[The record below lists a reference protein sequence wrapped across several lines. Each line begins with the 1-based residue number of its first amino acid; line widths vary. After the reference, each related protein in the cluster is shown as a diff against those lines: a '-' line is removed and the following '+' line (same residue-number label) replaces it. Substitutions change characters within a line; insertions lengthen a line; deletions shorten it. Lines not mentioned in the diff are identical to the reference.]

1 MQDTYLNFHAAS
13 FIIFARTSVFI
24 KLFFDTSFMLMVMFS
39 IVQKW
44 LVRAVGVITGVMF
57 EPDTE
62 SLLTIPCYNQP
73 TPPSKPSSSPK
84 SSSLSLSFSSSSL
97 LIVSFPGRCHFHY
110 VLLQIHTYISCN
122 RSERNVMSLEERR
135 IATYFETPS
144 TCPLQSVPSP
154 SYHTHSSSL
163 LDSDRSLNTL
173 KWGQVDKH
181 KGEETRILTVS

>member
-1 MQDTYLNFHAAS
+1 M
-13 FIIFARTSVFI
+13 FI

-73 TPPSKPSSSPK
+73 TPPSKPSSSPT

-97 LIVSFPGRCHFHY
+97 LIVSFPCHCHFHNF
-110 VLLQIHTYISCN
+110 LRQSP
-122 RSERNVMSLEERR
+122 VMSLDERR
-135 IATYFETPS
+135 IATNTSKHP
-144 TCPLQSVPSP
+144 QQHVPFSP
-154 SYHTHSSSL
+154 QSSL
-163 LDSDRSLNTL
+163 PLPQLLLILDSDQSLNTQE
-173 KWGQVDKH
+173 WGQVDKP
-181 KGEETRILTVS
+181 KGEETRTSTVS